1 MLLWHFEGEAKKY
14 ERLLQCVEV
23 FHAYGVGSDECVGVS
38 VWGIESN
45 NPEDCCSDIS
55 FKVLIGEAMEDNA
68 ERGTMRGPHLLC
80 LGKKD
85 KDSAI
90 RLVLIKPCCRLHSL
104 EADVA

>member
-55 FKVLIGEAMEDNA
+55 LK
-68 ERGTMRGPHLLC
+68 C
-80 LGKKD
+80 
-85 KDSAI
+85 
-90 RLVLIKPCCRLHSL
+90 SL
-104 EADVA
+104 EKQWRIMQKEGQ

>member
-1 MLLWHFEGEAKKY
+1 
-14 ERLLQCVEV
+14 
-23 FHAYGVGSDECVGVS
+23 
-38 VWGIESN
+38 
-45 NPEDCCSDIS
+45 
-55 FKVLIGEAMEDNA
+55 MEDNA